1 MEKFN
6 DFLVLLDANL
16 SGSWWFPALLIGTGI
31 FFTIYLGL
39 PQFRYFKSA
48 LKIVSGKT
56 KSSDSEGETTG
67 FQALTTAMSGAVG
80 TGNIGGVAL
89 AIWTGGPAAIFWM
102 WITAIFGM
110 TTKFVEV
117 TLGHKYRTKLSD
129 GSISGGPM
137 YYIEQGLN
145 MKWVAILFAFL
156 MMITAIGS
164 GNMPQINNIAL
175 VMNTE
180 FSVPKLFTGLF
191 LGGLLWII
199 IIGGIKRI
207 ASVASKIIPIMG
219 LIYFGGALIILIEN
233 YQNVIPSFQA
243 IFAQVFTGSAA
254 VGGFL
259 GASFAMSLK
268 YGVARGLYSN
278 EAGQGSSPIAHASSK
293 NKSIDQGV
301 VSILEP
307 FIDTIVVCSVTAL
320 VILSSG
326 VWTQKFDT
334 QFSKTDMVVLDGIYS
349 DDKNDDGN
357 YVFPEDINEL
367 TNYVQGIESN
377 IRNYSGT
384 LNVKEG
390 KIVEKNIT
398 IIHLRSIAEDV
409 VFHTPETSDDD
420 ETKLSGHLII
430 KNGKVD
436 KAISYTY
443 DSKNKSFRTLDPQSG
458 VKDAESGKIMYELI
472 LNNGLLLDQLIKE
485 VESKISLEENN
496 PERDASI
503 LRMLLAEKDELLEKR
518 ETNLDKE
525 KSFIFNE
532 IVEGRSLVSS
542 AELTAKAFSN
552 GIMGEY
558 GGKLVA
564 IALLLFAFSTAITWC
579 YYGDRST
586 AYIFGEK
593 GVVWYRN
600 FYVLCFILAAVIDT
614 TVVWNIAYVVV
625 ALVSIPNLI
634 AMFVLRKEMKL
645 LSDDFKVK

>member
-1 MEKFN
+1 MEQFN
-6 DFLVLLDANL
+6 AFLVLLDSNL

-31 FFTIYLGL
+31 FFTIYLGF
-39 PQFRYFKSA
+39 PQFKYFNSA

-56 KSSDSEGETTG
+56 NNAESDGETTG

-110 TTKFVEV
+110 TTKYVEV

-180 FSVPKLFTGLF
+180 FAVPKLFTGLF
-191 LGGLLWII
+191 LGALLWII

-219 LIYFGGALIILIEN
+219 LIYFGGALIILVEN
-233 YQNVIPSFQA
+233 YQNVIPSFNA

-254 VGGFL
+254 MGGFL

-334 QFSKTDMVVLDGIYS
+334 NFSKTDMVVLEGIYS
-349 DDKNDDGN
+349 DEKTVDGS
-357 YVFPEDINEL
+357 YLYPDHINEL
-367 TNYVQGIESN
+367 TNYVQSVD
-377 IRNYSGT
+377 S
-384 LNVKEG
+384 NVKEFSGLLEIEDG
-390 KIVEKNIT
+390 KLISNNVT
-398 IIHLRSIAEDV
+398 VIHSRSIAEDV
-409 VFHTPETSDDD
+409 TISNTNNINDGLF
-420 ETKLSGHLII
+420 SGKVNVL
-430 KNGKVD
+430 NGKVTD
-436 KAISYTY
+436 QVSI
-443 DSKNKSFRTLDPQSG
+443 
-458 VKDAESGKIMYELI
+458 SGK
-472 LNNGLLLDQLIKE
+472 
-485 VESKISLEENN
+485 
-496 PERDASI
+496 
-503 LRMLLAEKDELLEKR
+503 
-518 ETNLDKE
+518 
-525 KSFIFNE
+525 
-532 IVEGRSLVSS
+532 SLVSS
-542 AELTAKAFSN
+542 AELTAKAFSQ
-552 GIMGEY
+552 GILGQY

-564 IALLLFAFSTAITWC
+564 IALLLFAFSTSITWC

-600 FYVLCFILAAVIDT
+600 FYVLCFVLAAVIDT

-634 AMFVLRKEMKL
+634 AMFVLRKEMKS
-645 LSDDFKVK
+645 LSDNFQIK

>member
-1 MEKFN
+1 MNQFN
-6 DFLVLLDANL
+6 EFLLFLDSNL
-16 SGSWWFPALLIGTGI
+16 SGSWWFPILLVGTGI
-31 FFTIYLGL
+31 FFTIYLGF
-39 PQFRYFKSA
+39 PQFRFFGKA
-48 LKIVSGKT
+48 WKLVSGKNT
-56 KSSDSEGETTG
+56 KSDAEGETTG
-67 FQALTTAMSGAVG
+67 FEALTTAMSGAVG

-117 TLGHKYRTKLSD
+117 TMGHKYRTKLED

-137 YYIEQGLN
+137 YYIEHALN
-145 MKWVAILFAFL
+145 MKWAGILFAFL

-191 LGGLLWII
+191 LGILLWII

-219 LIYFGGALIILIEN
+219 LIYFGGALVILIEN
-233 YQNVIPSFQA
+233 YQNIIPSFNA

-293 NKSIDQGV
+293 NTSIDQGV

-326 VWTQKFDT
+326 VWTEKFDT
-334 QFSKTDMVVLDGIYS
+334 TFSKTDMVILDGTYS
-349 DDKNDDGN
+349 DTENVDGTYLYPNDMN
-357 YVFPEDINEL
+357 QL
-367 TNYVQGIESN
+367 TRYVQSIDSDVSEF
-377 IRNYSGT
+377 SGV
-384 LNVKEG
+384 LEIQEG
-390 KIVEKNIT
+390 QLMSSDIT
-398 IIHLRSIAEDV
+398 VLHSRSIAENILVKDNV
-409 VFHTPETSDDD
+409 EKILYTGSVTVID
-420 ETKLSGHLII
+420 
-430 KNGKVD
+430 GKV
-436 KAISYTY
+436 KEPVI
-443 DSKNKSFRTLDPQSG
+443 F
-458 VKDAESGKIMYELI
+458 EGK
-472 LNNGLLLDQLIKE
+472 
-485 VESKISLEENN
+485 
-496 PERDASI
+496 
-503 LRMLLAEKDELLEKR
+503 
-518 ETNLDKE
+518 
-525 KSFIFNE
+525 
-532 IVEGRSLVSS
+532 SLVSS
-542 AELTAKAFSN
+542 AELTAKAFSQ
-552 GIMGEY
+552 GIFGQY

-586 AYIFGEK
+586 AYIFGER
-593 GVVWYRN
+593 GVFWYRN

-614 TVVWNIAYVVV
+614 TIVWNIAYVVV

-634 AMFVLRKEMKL
+634 ALFVLRNEMKDL
-645 LSDDFKVK
+645 TKEFIIKS

>member
-1 MEKFN
+1 MTQFN
-6 DFLVLLDANL
+6 DFLLLLDSNL
-16 SGSWWFPALLIGTGI
+16 SGSWWFPILLVGTGI
-31 FFTIYLGL
+31 FFTIYLGF
-39 PQFRYFKSA
+39 PQFRFFGKA
-48 LKIVSGKT
+48 WKLVSGKNN
-56 KSSDSEGETTG
+56 KSDEEGETTG
-67 FQALTTAMSGAVG
+67 FEALTTAMSGAVG

-117 TLGHKYRTKLSD
+117 TMGHKYRTKLDD

-137 YYIEQGLN
+137 YYIEHALN
-145 MKWVAILFAFL
+145 MKWAGILFAFL

-191 LGGLLWII
+191 LGALLWVI

-233 YQNVIPSFQA
+233 YQNIIPSFNA
-243 IFAQVFTGSAA
+243 IFSQVFTGSAA

-334 QFSKTDMVVLDGIYS
+334 TFAKTDMVILDGIYS
-349 DDKNDDGN
+349 DEKNSDGT
-357 YVFPEDINEL
+357 YVHPGHINEL
-367 TNYVQGIESN
+367 TNYVQSLDSDVKE
-377 IRNYSGT
+377 YSGT
-384 LNVKEG
+384 IYIEDG
-390 KIVEKNIT
+390 T
-398 IIHLRSIAEDV
+398 IIDSDITVLHSRSIAEDIKV
-409 VFHTPETSDDD
+409 
-420 ETKLSGHLII
+420 I
-430 KNGKVD
+430 KNDKNLYTGTLNIVD
-436 KAISYTY
+436 
-443 DSKNKSFRTLDPQSG
+443 
-458 VKDAESGKIMYELI
+458 GKIL
-472 LNNGLLLDQLIKE
+472 
-485 VESKISLEENN
+485 ESVVLEG
-496 PERDASI
+496 
-503 LRMLLAEKDELLEKR
+503 K
-518 ETNLDKE
+518 
-525 KSFIFNE
+525 
-532 IVEGRSLVSS
+532 SLVSS
-542 AELTAKAFSN
+542 AELTAKAFSQ
-552 GIMGEY
+552 GILGEY

-586 AYIFGEK
+586 AYIFGER
-593 GVVWYRN
+593 GVFWYRN

-614 TVVWNIAYVVV
+614 TIVWNIAYVVV

-634 AMFVLRKEMKL
+634 ALFVLRNEMRDLTNEFIKEN
-645 LSDDFKVK
+645 

>member
-1 MEKFN
+1 MDQFN
-6 DFLVLLDANL
+6 EFLILLDSNL
-16 SGSWWFPALLIGTGI
+16 SGSWWFPILLVGTGI
-31 FFTIYLGL
+31 FFTIYLGF
-39 PQFRYFKSA
+39 PQFRFFGKA
-48 LKIVSGKT
+48 WHLVSGKNKKT
-56 KSSDSEGETTG
+56 DSDGETTA
-67 FQALTTAMSGAVG
+67 FEALTTAMSGAVG

-117 TLGHKYRTKLSD
+117 TMGHKYRTKLAD

-137 YYIEQGLN
+137 YYIESALN
-145 MKWVAILFAFL
+145 MKWAGVLFAFL

-191 LGGLLWII
+191 LGILLWII

-219 LIYFGGALIILIEN
+219 LIYFGGALIILTEN
-233 YQNVIPSFQA
+233 YQNIIPSFNA
-243 IFAQVFTGSAA
+243 IFSQVFTGSAA

-334 QFSKTDMVVLDGIYS
+334 TFAKTDMVILDGIYS
-349 DDKNDDGN
+349 DEKNTDGS
-357 YVFPEDINEL
+357 YIHPDHINEL
-367 TNYVQGIESN
+367 TSYVQSLDSNVKEYSGTIYIEDGMIIDSDITVLHSRSIAEDIKVIN
-377 IRNYSGT
+377 NDKNLYSGT
-384 LNVKEG
+384 LNIVGGKISEPVILEG
-390 KIVEKNIT
+390 K
-398 IIHLRSIAEDV
+398 
-409 VFHTPETSDDD
+409 
-420 ETKLSGHLII
+420 
-430 KNGKVD
+430 
-436 KAISYTY
+436 
-443 DSKNKSFRTLDPQSG
+443 
-458 VKDAESGKIMYELI
+458 
-472 LNNGLLLDQLIKE
+472 
-485 VESKISLEENN
+485 
-496 PERDASI
+496 
-503 LRMLLAEKDELLEKR
+503 
-518 ETNLDKE
+518 
-525 KSFIFNE
+525 
-532 IVEGRSLVSS
+532 SLVSS
-542 AELTAKAFSN
+542 AELTAKAFSQ
-552 GIMGEY
+552 GVFGEY

-586 AYIFGEK
+586 AYIFGER
-593 GVVWYRN
+593 GVFWYRN

-614 TVVWNIAYVVV
+614 TIVWNIAYVVV

-634 AMFVLRKEMKL
+634 ALFVLRNEMKEL
-645 LSDDFKVK
+645 TNDFVSKS

>member
-1 MEKFN
+1 MAEFN
-6 DFLVLLDANL
+6 NFLLMLDSNL

-31 FFTIYLGL
+31 FFTVYLGF
-39 PQFRYFKSA
+39 PQFKFFGQA
-48 LKIVSGKT
+48 LKIVSGKN
-56 KSSDSEGETTG
+56 SQSDSEGETTG
-67 FQALTTAMSGAVG
+67 FQALTTAMSGAIG

-102 WITAIFGM
+102 WITAVFGM

-117 TLGHKYRTKLSD
+117 TLGHKYRTKLED

-137 YYIEQGLN
+137 YYIEHALN

-180 FSVPKLFTGLF
+180 FSVPKLITGLV
-191 LGGLLWII
+191 LGVLLWII

-219 LIYFGGALIILIEN
+219 LIYFGGALIVLAEN
-233 YQNVIPSFQA
+233 YQNVIPSFNA

-293 NKSIDQGV
+293 NKSIDQGI

-334 QFSKTDMVVLDGIYS
+334 SFSKTDMIILDGQYN
-349 DDKNDDGN
+349 DEKNESGAYLYPDQ
-357 YVFPEDINEL
+357 IAEL
-367 TNYVQGIESN
+367 TNYVQSLESN
-377 IRNYSGT
+377 VNEYSGT
-384 LNVKEG
+384 LEIQEG
-390 KIVEKNIT
+390 KVSSEQLT
-398 IIHLRSIAEDV
+398 ILHSRSIAEDITV
-409 VFHTPETSDDD
+409 RNNGSNDLFTGTLNVED
-420 ETKLSGHLII
+420 
-430 KNGKVD
+430 GKV
-436 KAISYTY
+436 IEPV
-443 DSKNKSFRTLDPQSG
+443 SF
-458 VKDAESGKIMYELI
+458 EGK
-472 LNNGLLLDQLIKE
+472 
-485 VESKISLEENN
+485 
-496 PERDASI
+496 
-503 LRMLLAEKDELLEKR
+503 
-518 ETNLDKE
+518 
-525 KSFIFNE
+525 
-532 IVEGRSLVSS
+532 SLVSS
-542 AELTAKAFSN
+542 AELTAKAFSQGLFGN
-552 GIMGEY
+552 F

-564 IALLLFAFSTAITWC
+564 VALLLFAFSTAITWC

-593 GVVWYRN
+593 GVFWYRN

-614 TVVWNIAYVVV
+614 TIVWNIAYVVV

-634 AMFVLRKEMKL
+634 ALFVLRRDLKQEVDNYQPI
-645 LSDDFKVK
+645 S

>member
-1 MEKFN
+1 MNQFN
-6 DFLVLLDANL
+6 DFLILLDSNL

-31 FFTIYLGL
+31 FFTIYLRF

-48 LKIVSGKT
+48 IKIVSGKNRNT
-56 KSSDSEGETTG
+56 DSDGETTG
-67 FQALTTAMSGAVG
+67 FQALTTAMSGAIG

-110 TTKFVEV
+110 TTKYVEV
-117 TLGHKYRTKLSD
+117 TLGHKYRTKLND

-137 YYIEQGLN
+137 YYIEQGLK

-175 VMNTE
+175 VMNSE

-191 LGGLLWII
+191 LGALLWII

-219 LIYFGGALIILIEN
+219 LIYLGGALIILIEN
-233 YQNVIPSFQA
+233 YQNIIPSFNA

-326 VWTQKFDT
+326 VWTQKFET
-334 QFSKTDMVVLDGIYS
+334 TFSNTDMVILEGIYS
-349 DDKNDDGN
+349 DKKNPDGS
-357 YVFPEDINEL
+357 YVYPDHIVEL
-367 TNYVQGIESN
+367 TKYVQSMNSDVNEFSGLISIVDGRLISSN
-377 IRNYSGT
+377 ITVINARSIAESIIVTTKNNDNDKPNNLYTGNI
-384 LNVKEG
+384 NVIDG
-390 KIVEKNIT
+390 KIVE
-398 IIHLRSIAEDV
+398 
-409 VFHTPETSDDD
+409 P
-420 ETKLSGHLII
+420 LIF
-430 KNGKVD
+430 KGK
-436 KAISYTY
+436 
-443 DSKNKSFRTLDPQSG
+443 
-458 VKDAESGKIMYELI
+458 
-472 LNNGLLLDQLIKE
+472 
-485 VESKISLEENN
+485 
-496 PERDASI
+496 
-503 LRMLLAEKDELLEKR
+503 
-518 ETNLDKE
+518 
-525 KSFIFNE
+525 
-532 IVEGRSLVSS
+532 SLVSS
-542 AELTAKAFSN
+542 AELTAKAFSQ
-552 GIMGEY
+552 GILGQF

-593 GVVWYRN
+593 GVFWYRN
-600 FYVLCFILAAVIDT
+600 FYVICFVLAAVIDT

-634 AMFVLRKEMKL
+634 ALFVLRKEMKN
-645 LSDDFKVK
+645 LSDSFLK

>member
-1 MEKFN
+1 MDKFN
-6 DFLVLLDANL
+6 DFLILLDANL

-31 FFTIYLGL
+31 FFTIYLGF
-39 PQFRYFKSA
+39 PQFKYFRSA

-56 KSSDSEGETTG
+56 SNSESDGETTG

-110 TTKFVEV
+110 TTKYVEV
-117 TLGHKYRTKLSD
+117 TLGHKYRTTLSD

-137 YYIEQGLN
+137 YYIEKGLN
-145 MKWVAILFAFL
+145 INLAGKKLNSKWIAILFAFL

-180 FSVPKLFTGLF
+180 FAVPKLFTGLF

-233 YQNVIPSFQA
+233 YQNVIPSFNA

-307 FIDTIVVCSVTAL
+307 FIDTLVVCSVTAL

-334 QFSKTDMVVLDGIYS
+334 TFSKTDMIILEGTYS
-349 DDKNDDGN
+349 DQKDTNGKYINPDHIDELNKYVQSIDSNVKEFSGLLEVNNGILSNDDITIIHSRSVAEDVSVTNNGN
-357 YVFPEDINEL
+357 F
-367 TNYVQGIESN
+367 
-377 IRNYSGT
+377 YSGT
-384 LNVKEG
+384 LNV
-390 KIVEKNIT
+390 
-398 IIHLRSIAEDV
+398 L
-409 VFHTPETSDDD
+409 
-420 ETKLSGHLII
+420 
-430 KNGKVD
+430 NGKVTD
-436 KAISYTY
+436 QIT
-443 DSKNKSFRTLDPQSG
+443 FR
-458 VKDAESGKIMYELI
+458 GK
-472 LNNGLLLDQLIKE
+472 
-485 VESKISLEENN
+485 
-496 PERDASI
+496 
-503 LRMLLAEKDELLEKR
+503 
-518 ETNLDKE
+518 
-525 KSFIFNE
+525 
-532 IVEGRSLVSS
+532 SLVSS
-542 AELTAKAFSN
+542 AELTAKAFSQ
-552 GIMGEY
+552 GILGQY

-564 IALLLFAFSTAITWC
+564 IALLLFAFSTSITWC

-634 AMFVLRKEMKL
+634 AMFALRKEMKL
-645 LSDDFKVK
+645 LSDNFVINK

>member
-1 MEKFN
+1 
-6 DFLVLLDANL
+6 
-16 SGSWWFPALLIGTGI
+16 
-31 FFTIYLGL
+31 
-39 PQFRYFKSA
+39 
-48 LKIVSGKT
+48 
-56 KSSDSEGETTG
+56 
-67 FQALTTAMSGAVG
+67 MSGAVG

-110 TTKFVEV
+110 TTKYVEV

-191 LGGLLWII
+191 LGALLWII

-219 LIYFGGALIILIEN
+219 LIYFGGALIILAEN
-233 YQNVIPSFQA
+233 YQNIIPSFNA

-334 QFSKTDMVVLDGIYS
+334 NFSKTDMVILEGTYS
-349 DDKNDDGN
+349 D
-357 YVFPEDINEL
+357 
-367 TNYVQGIESN
+367 
-377 IRNYSGT
+377 
-384 LNVKEG
+384 
-390 KIVEKNIT
+390 EKNIDGDYLYPKQVNELNSYVQSLDSDVKEFSGELTVQDGNLITQNIT
-398 IIHLRSIAEDV
+398 ILHSRSIAEDV
-409 VFHTPETSDDD
+409 TISDQDNSNLFTGILNVD
-420 ETKLSGHLII
+420 
-430 KNGKVD
+430 NGKIIESVD
-436 KAISYTY
+436 I
-443 DSKNKSFRTLDPQSG
+443 Q
-458 VKDAESGKIMYELI
+458 GK
-472 LNNGLLLDQLIKE
+472 
-485 VESKISLEENN
+485 
-496 PERDASI
+496 
-503 LRMLLAEKDELLEKR
+503 
-518 ETNLDKE
+518 
-525 KSFIFNE
+525 
-532 IVEGRSLVSS
+532 SLVSS
-542 AELTAKAFSN
+542 AELTAKAFSQ
-552 GIMGEY
+552 GIMGQY

-564 IALLLFAFSTAITWC
+564 IALLLFAFSTSITWC

-593 GVVWYRN
+593 GVIWYRN
-600 FYVLCFILAAVIDT
+600 FYVLCFVLEAVIDT
-614 TVVWNIAYVVV
+614 TIVWNIAYVVV

-634 AMFVLRKEMKL
+634 AMFVLRKEMKS
-645 LSDDFKVK
+645 LSDNFELK

>member
-1 MEKFN
+1 MEQFN
-6 DFLVLLDANL
+6 NFLILLDSNL

-31 FFTIYLGL
+31 FFTFYLGF
-39 PQFRYFKSA
+39 PQFKYFNSA

-56 KSSDSEGETTG
+56 KSTDQDGETTG

-110 TTKFVEV
+110 TTKYVEV

-191 LGGLLWII
+191 LGALLWII

-219 LIYFGGALIILIEN
+219 LIYFGGALIILAEN
-233 YQNVIPSFQA
+233 YQNIIPSFNA

-334 QFSKTDMVVLDGIYS
+334 NFSKTDMVILEGTYS
-349 DDKNDDGN
+349 DEKNIDGD
-357 YVFPEDINEL
+357 YLYPKQINEL
-367 TNYVQGIESN
+367 NSYVQSLD
-377 IRNYSGT
+377 SD
-384 LNVKEG
+384 VKEFSG
-390 KIVEKNIT
+390 ELTVQDGNLITQNIT
-398 IIHLRSIAEDV
+398 ILHSRSIAEDV
-409 VFHTPETSDDD
+409 TISDQDNSNLFTGILNVD
-420 ETKLSGHLII
+420 
-430 KNGKVD
+430 NGKIIESVD
-436 KAISYTY
+436 I
-443 DSKNKSFRTLDPQSG
+443 Q
-458 VKDAESGKIMYELI
+458 GK
-472 LNNGLLLDQLIKE
+472 
-485 VESKISLEENN
+485 
-496 PERDASI
+496 
-503 LRMLLAEKDELLEKR
+503 
-518 ETNLDKE
+518 
-525 KSFIFNE
+525 
-532 IVEGRSLVSS
+532 SLVSS
-542 AELTAKAFSN
+542 AELTAKAFSQ
-552 GIMGEY
+552 GIMGQY

-564 IALLLFAFSTAITWC
+564 IALLLFAFSTSITWC

-593 GVVWYRN
+593 GVIWYRN
-600 FYVLCFILAAVIDT
+600 FYVLCFVLAAVIDT
-614 TVVWNIAYVVV
+614 TIVWNIAYVVV

-634 AMFVLRKEMKL
+634 AMFVLRKEMKS
-645 LSDDFKVK
+645 LSDNFEVK

>member
-1 MEKFN
+1 MNQFN
-6 DFLVLLDANL
+6 DFLILLDSNL

-31 FFTIYLGL
+31 FFTIYLRF

-48 LKIVSGKT
+48 IKIVSGKNRNT
-56 KSSDSEGETTG
+56 DSDGETTG
-67 FQALTTAMSGAVG
+67 FQALTTAMSGAIG

-110 TTKFVEV
+110 TTKYVEV
-117 TLGHKYRTKLSD
+117 TLGHKYRTKLND

-137 YYIEQGLN
+137 YYIEQGLK

-175 VMNTE
+175 VMNSE

-191 LGGLLWII
+191 LGALLWII

-219 LIYFGGALIILIEN
+219 LIYLGGALIILIEN
-233 YQNVIPSFQA
+233 YQNIIPSFNA

-326 VWTQKFDT
+326 VWTQKFET
-334 QFSKTDMVVLDGIYS
+334 TFSNTDMVILEGIYS
-349 DDKNDDGN
+349 DKKNSDGS
-357 YVFPEDINEL
+357 YLYPDHIVEL
-367 TNYVQGIESN
+367 TKYVQSMNSDVNEFSGLISIVDGRLISSN
-377 IRNYSGT
+377 ITVINARSIAESISVTTKNNDNDKPNNLYTGNI
-384 LNVKEG
+384 NVIDG
-390 KIVEKNIT
+390 KIVE
-398 IIHLRSIAEDV
+398 
-409 VFHTPETSDDD
+409 P
-420 ETKLSGHLII
+420 LIF
-430 KNGKVD
+430 KGK
-436 KAISYTY
+436 
-443 DSKNKSFRTLDPQSG
+443 
-458 VKDAESGKIMYELI
+458 
-472 LNNGLLLDQLIKE
+472 
-485 VESKISLEENN
+485 
-496 PERDASI
+496 
-503 LRMLLAEKDELLEKR
+503 
-518 ETNLDKE
+518 
-525 KSFIFNE
+525 
-532 IVEGRSLVSS
+532 SLVSS
-542 AELTAKAFSN
+542 AELTAKAFSQ
-552 GIMGEY
+552 GILGQF

-593 GVVWYRN
+593 GVFWYRN
-600 FYVLCFILAAVIDT
+600 FYVICFVLAAVIDT

-634 AMFVLRKEMKL
+634 ALFVLRKEMKN
-645 LSDDFKVK
+645 LSDSFLK

>member
-1 MEKFN
+1 MVQFN
-6 DFLVLLDANL
+6 DFLITLDGYL
-16 SGSWWFPALLIGTGI
+16 SGSWWFPVLLVGTGI
-31 FFTIYLGL
+31 FFTVYLGF
-39 PQFRYFKSA
+39 PQFKFFGKA
-48 LKIVSGKT
+48 WNLVSGKNQ
-56 KSSDSEGETTG
+56 KDDAEGETSG
-67 FQALTTAMSGAVG
+67 FEALTTAMSGAVG

-117 TLGHKYRTKLSD
+117 TLGHKYRTKLDD

-137 YYIEQGLN
+137 YYIEHALN
-145 MKWVAILFAFL
+145 MKWAGILFAFL

-175 VMNTE
+175 VMSTE
-180 FSVPKLFTGLF
+180 FSVPKIFTGLF
-191 LGGLLWII
+191 LGALLWII

-219 LIYFGGALIILIEN
+219 LIYFGGALVILAEN
-233 YQNVIPSFQA
+233 YQNIIPSFNA

-293 NKSIDQGV
+293 NTSLDQGI

-326 VWTQKFDT
+326 VWTEKFDT
-334 QFSKTDMVVLDGIYS
+334 TFSKTDMIILEGIYS
-349 DDKNDDGN
+349 DEENIDGT
-357 YVFPEDINEL
+357 YKHPGHMSQL
-367 TNYVQGIESN
+367 TNYVQSLDSN
-377 IRNYSGT
+377 VNEFSGT
-384 LNVKEG
+384 IEIKDG
-390 KIVEKNIT
+390 KLIETEVT
-398 IIHLRSIAEDV
+398 VLHSRSIAEDILIK
-409 VFHTPETSDDD
+409 DGNN
-420 ETKLSGHLII
+420 LYSGEL
-430 KNGKVD
+430 N
-436 KAISYTY
+436 IS
-443 DSKNKSFRTLDPQSG
+443 
-458 VKDAESGKIMYELI
+458 EGKI
-472 LNNGLLLDQLIKE
+472 
-485 VESKISLEENN
+485 S
-496 PERDASI
+496 
-503 LRMLLAEKDELLEKR
+503 
-518 ETNLDKE
+518 ETV
-525 KSFIFNE
+525 
-532 IVEGRSLVSS
+532 IVEGKSLVSS
-542 AELTAKAFSN
+542 AELTAKAFSQ
-552 GIMGEY
+552 GTFGEY

-564 IALLLFAFSTAITWC
+564 ISLLLFAFSTAITWC

-593 GVVWYRN
+593 AVFWYRN
-600 FYVLCFILAAVIDT
+600 FYVLCFVLAAVIDT
-614 TVVWNIAYVVV
+614 TIVWNIAYVSV

-634 AMFVLRKEMKL
+634 ALFFLRKEVKE
-645 LSDDFKVK
+645 LSDEYSL

>member
-1 MEKFN
+1 
-6 DFLVLLDANL
+6 
-16 SGSWWFPALLIGTGI
+16 
-31 FFTIYLGL
+31 
-39 PQFRYFKSA
+39 
-48 LKIVSGKT
+48 
-56 KSSDSEGETTG
+56 
-67 FQALTTAMSGAVG
+67 
-80 TGNIGGVAL
+80 
-89 AIWTGGPAAIFWM
+89 M

-117 TLGHKYRTKLSD
+117 TMGHKYRTKLAD

-137 YYIEQGLN
+137 YYIESALN
-145 MKWVAILFAFL
+145 MKWAGILFAFL

-191 LGGLLWII
+191 LGILLWII

-219 LIYFGGALIILIEN
+219 LIYFGGALIILTEN
-233 YQNVIPSFQA
+233 YQNIIPSFNA
-243 IFAQVFTGSAA
+243 IFSQVFTGSAA

-334 QFSKTDMVVLDGIYS
+334 TFAKTDMVILDGIYS
-349 DDKNDDGN
+349 DEKNTDGS
-357 YVFPEDINEL
+357 YIHPDQINEL
-367 TNYVQGIESN
+367 TNYVQSLD
-377 IRNYSGT
+377 S
-384 LNVKEG
+384 NVKEYSG
-390 KIVEKNIT
+390 SIYIEEGMIIDSEIT
-398 IIHLRSIAEDV
+398 VLHSRSIAED
-409 VFHTPETSDDD
+409 
-420 ETKLSGHLII
+420 I
-430 KNGKVD
+430 KVINNDKKV
-436 KAISYTY
+436 YTG
-443 DSKNKSFRTLDPQSG
+443 TL
-458 VKDAESGKIMYELI
+458 
-472 LNNGLLLDQLIKE
+472 N
-485 VESKISLEENN
+485 
-496 PERDASI
+496 
-503 LRMLLAEKDELLEKR
+503 
-518 ETNLDKE
+518 
-525 KSFIFNE
+525 
-532 IVEGRSLVSS
+532 IVEGKISEPVILEGKSLVSS
-542 AELTAKAFSN
+542 AELTAKAFSQ
-552 GIMGEY
+552 GVLGEY

-586 AYIFGEK
+586 AYIFGER
-593 GVVWYRN
+593 GVFWYRN

-614 TVVWNIAYVVV
+614 TIVWNIAYVVV

-634 AMFVLRKEMKL
+634 ALFVLRNEMKEL
-645 LSDDFKVK
+645 TNDFVSKN

>member
-1 MEKFN
+1 MVQFN
-6 DFLVLLDANL
+6 DFLITLDGYL
-16 SGSWWFPALLIGTGI
+16 SGSWWFPVLLVGTGI
-31 FFTIYLGL
+31 FFTIYLGF
-39 PQFRYFKSA
+39 PQFKFFGKA
-48 LKIVSGKT
+48 WNLVSGKNQ
-56 KSSDSEGETTG
+56 KDDAEGETSG
-67 FQALTTAMSGAVG
+67 FEALTTAMSGAVG

-117 TLGHKYRTKLSD
+117 TMGHKYRTKLDD

-137 YYIEQGLN
+137 YYIEHALN
-145 MKWVAILFAFL
+145 MKWAGILFAFL

-175 VMNTE
+175 VMSTE
-180 FSVPKLFTGLF
+180 FSVPKIFTGLF
-191 LGGLLWII
+191 LGALLWII

-219 LIYFGGALIILIEN
+219 LIYFGGALVILAEN
-233 YQNVIPSFQA
+233 YQNIIPSFNA

-293 NKSIDQGV
+293 NTSIDQGI

-326 VWTQKFDT
+326 VWTEKFDT
-334 QFSKTDMVVLDGIYS
+334 TFSKTDMVILEGTYS
-349 DDKNDDGN
+349 DEENTDGS
-357 YVFPEDINEL
+357 YKYPDHMSQL
-367 TNYVQGIESN
+367 TNYVQSLNSDVNEF
-377 IRNYSGT
+377 SGT
-384 LNVKEG
+384 IEVIDG
-390 KIVEKNIT
+390 KLTDTEIT
-398 IIHLRSIAEDV
+398 VLHSRSIAENIVIKDGNN
-409 VFHTPETSDDD
+409 
-420 ETKLSGHLII
+420 LYSGEL
-430 KNGKVD
+430 N
-436 KAISYTY
+436 IS
-443 DSKNKSFRTLDPQSG
+443 Q
-458 VKDAESGKIMYELI
+458 GKITEA
-472 LNNGLLLDQLIKE
+472 
-485 VESKISLEENN
+485 VV
-496 PERDASI
+496 
-503 LRMLLAEKDELLEKR
+503 
-518 ETNLDKE
+518 
-525 KSFIFNE
+525 
-532 IVEGRSLVSS
+532 VEGKSLVSS
-542 AELTAKAFSN
+542 AELPAKAFSQ
-552 GIMGEY
+552 GTFGEY

-564 IALLLFAFSTAITWC
+564 ISLLLFAFSTAITWC

-593 GVVWYRN
+593 AVFWYRN
-600 FYVLCFILAAVIDT
+600 FYVLCFVLAAVIDT
-614 TVVWNIAYVVV
+614 TIVWNIAYVSV

-634 AMFVLRKEMKL
+634 ALFFLRKEVKE
-645 LSDDFKVK
+645 LSDEYKV

>member
-1 MEKFN
+1 MDQFN
-6 DFLVLLDANL
+6 EFLILLDSNL
-16 SGSWWFPALLIGTGI
+16 SGSWWFPILLVGTGI
-31 FFTIYLGL
+31 FFTIYLGF
-39 PQFRYFKSA
+39 PQFRFFGKA
-48 LKIVSGKT
+48 WHLVSGKNKKT
-56 KSSDSEGETTG
+56 DSEGETTA
-67 FQALTTAMSGAVG
+67 FEALTTAMSGAVG

-117 TLGHKYRTKLSD
+117 TMGHKYRTKLAD

-137 YYIEQGLN
+137 YYIESALN
-145 MKWVAILFAFL
+145 MKWAGILFAFL

-191 LGGLLWII
+191 LGILLWII

-219 LIYFGGALIILIEN
+219 LIYFGGALIILTEN
-233 YQNVIPSFQA
+233 YQNIIPSFNA
-243 IFAQVFTGSAA
+243 IFSQVFTGSAA

-334 QFSKTDMVVLDGIYS
+334 TFAKTDMVILDGIYS
-349 DDKNDDGN
+349 DEKNTDGS
-357 YVFPEDINEL
+357 YVHPDQINEL
-367 TNYVQGIESN
+367 TNYVQSLD
-377 IRNYSGT
+377 S
-384 LNVKEG
+384 NVKEYSG
-390 KIVEKNIT
+390 SIYIEEGMIIDSEIT
-398 IIHLRSIAEDV
+398 VLHSRSIAED
-409 VFHTPETSDDD
+409 
-420 ETKLSGHLII
+420 I
-430 KNGKVD
+430 KVINNDKKV
-436 KAISYTY
+436 YTG
-443 DSKNKSFRTLDPQSG
+443 TL
-458 VKDAESGKIMYELI
+458 
-472 LNNGLLLDQLIKE
+472 N
-485 VESKISLEENN
+485 
-496 PERDASI
+496 
-503 LRMLLAEKDELLEKR
+503 
-518 ETNLDKE
+518 
-525 KSFIFNE
+525 
-532 IVEGRSLVSS
+532 IVEGKISEPVILEGKSLVSS
-542 AELTAKAFSN
+542 AELTAKAFSQ
-552 GIMGEY
+552 GVLGEY

-586 AYIFGEK
+586 AYIFGER
-593 GVVWYRN
+593 GVFWYRN

-614 TVVWNIAYVVV
+614 TIVWNIAYVVV

-634 AMFVLRKEMKL
+634 ALFVLRNEMKEL
-645 LSDDFKVK
+645 TNDFVSKS

>member
-1 MEKFN
+1 MTQFN
-6 DFLVLLDANL
+6 DFLLLLDSNL
-16 SGSWWFPALLIGTGI
+16 SGSWWFPILLVGTGI
-31 FFTIYLGL
+31 FFTIYLGF
-39 PQFRYFKSA
+39 PQFRFFGKA
-48 LKIVSGKT
+48 WKLVSGKNN
-56 KSSDSEGETTG
+56 KSDEEGETTG
-67 FQALTTAMSGAVG
+67 FEALTTAMSGAVG

-117 TLGHKYRTKLSD
+117 TMGHKYRTKLED

-137 YYIEQGLN
+137 YYIEHALN
-145 MKWVAILFAFL
+145 MKWAGILFAFL

-180 FSVPKLFTGLF
+180 FSVPKIFTGLF
-191 LGGLLWII
+191 LGALLWII

-219 LIYFGGALIILIEN
+219 LIYLGGALIILLEN
-233 YQNVIPSFQA
+233 YQNIIPSFNA
-243 IFAQVFTGSAA
+243 IFAQVFTVSAA

-293 NKSIDQGV
+293 NTSIDQGV

-326 VWTQKFDT
+326 VWTEKFDT
-334 QFSKTDMVVLDGIYS
+334 TFSKTDMVILDGIYS
-349 DDKNDDGN
+349 DKENIDGN
-357 YVFPEDINEL
+357 YLYPDHMNQL
-367 TNYVQGIESN
+367 TKYVQYIDSDVDE
-377 IRNYSGT
+377 YSGVLEIRDGT
-384 LNVKEG
+384 L
-390 KIVEKNIT
+390 IT
-398 IIHLRSIAEDV
+398 SDITVLHSRSIAENVIVTDKEDKSLYTGFLNV
-409 VFHTPETSDDD
+409 E
-420 ETKLSGHLII
+420 
-430 KNGKVD
+430 NGKV
-436 KAISYTY
+436 
-443 DSKNKSFRTLDPQSG
+443 Q
-458 VKDAESGKIMYELI
+458 DAVTFQGK
-472 LNNGLLLDQLIKE
+472 
-485 VESKISLEENN
+485 
-496 PERDASI
+496 
-503 LRMLLAEKDELLEKR
+503 
-518 ETNLDKE
+518 
-525 KSFIFNE
+525 
-532 IVEGRSLVSS
+532 SLVSS
-542 AELTAKAFSN
+542 AELTAKAFSQ
-552 GIMGEY
+552 GIFGQF

-586 AYIFGEK
+586 AYIFGER
-593 GVVWYRN
+593 GVFWYRN

-614 TVVWNIAYVVV
+614 TIVWNIAYVVV

-634 AMFVLRKEMKL
+634 ALFVLRNEMKDL
-645 LSDDFKVK
+645 TKEFISKY